1 MGPEEVLMRVT
12 VRRATVDDWR
22 EVRDLRLAALQDTPD
37 AFGAT
42 YEEEAGFSPEDWQGR
57 LSRPDADTFLAGLAD
72 DEQPEAGPTPA
83 GLMTLLPASTLPGL
97 DEPPATGII
106 VAVWVAPWARGR
118 GVADRLLEA
127 VLAAAPAAG
136 YTRLVLDVADGN
148 PHAQALYARHGFTR
162 TGRTGTLPPPRTH
175 VTEHQLAREVP

>member
-1 MGPEEVLMRVT
+1 MVPEYVLMGVT
-12 VRRATVDDWR
+12 VRRAAVDDWP

-42 YEEEAGFSPEDWQGR
+42 FEEEAAFAPEDWQGR
-57 LSRPDADTFLAGLAD
+57 LSRPDAATYLAGLAD
-72 DEQPEAGPTPA
+72 EDQPDAGPTPA
-83 GLMTLLPASTLPGL
+83 GLMTLLSASALPGL
-97 DEPPATGII
+97 DEPPGTGII
-106 VAVWVAPWARGR
+106 VAVWVAPRARGR

-127 VLAAAPAAG
+127 VLAGAPAAG

-148 PHAQALYARHGFTR
+148 PHAQALYARHGFVR